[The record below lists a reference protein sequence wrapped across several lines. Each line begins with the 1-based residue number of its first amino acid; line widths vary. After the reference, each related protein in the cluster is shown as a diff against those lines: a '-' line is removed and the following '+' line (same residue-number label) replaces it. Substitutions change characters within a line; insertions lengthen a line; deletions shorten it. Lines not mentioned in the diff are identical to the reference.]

1 MKTLIQIFFIFIFSI
16 CRGQKGADYWAKI
29 PEKIQNEKE
38 IRIYKDY
45 SITNGGKV
53 FLIYLQDNKW
63 NAELIDWNFPSE
75 FGTHEFQT
83 IEPRITKLKA
93 DEINF
98 MNFEIRNIEFL
109 PNENTF
115 QYKKEKREIVYD
127 EDLKENVI
135 STSKMMVMDGVSY
148 RVIYKNGKLQNS
160 FNYSNPKSY
169 LKDFPEINE
178 LKSFFEILNY
188 IETEFKIKF

>member
-1 MKTLIQIFFIFIFSI
+1 MKAFLQILFIYIFSI
-16 CRGQKGADYWAKI
+16 CSGQKSADSWAKI

-38 IRIYKDY
+38 IRIYKNY
-45 SITNGGKV
+45 SITNGGKI
-53 FLIYLQDNKW
+53 FRIYLHDNKW
-63 NAELIDWNFPSE
+63 NAELIDWNFPSKISSD
-75 FGTHEFQT
+75 EFQT
-83 IEPRITKLKA
+83 IEPRIIKLKA

-98 MNFEIRNIEFL
+98 MNFEIRNIKFL
-109 PNENTF
+109 PNESTF
-115 QYKKEKREIVYD
+115 QYKKEKSEIVYD

-135 STSKMMVMDGVSY
+135 STSKKMIMDGVSY
-148 RVIYKNGKLQNS
+148 SVIYKNGKSQNS

-178 LKSFFEILNY
+178 LKSFVEILTY

>member
-1 MKTLIQIFFIFIFSI
+1 MKNFFQIFFIYIFSI
-16 CRGQKGADYWAKI
+16 CSGQKGADSWAKI

-45 SITNGGKV
+45 SITNGGKI
-53 FLIYLQDNKW
+53 FRIYLQDNKW
-63 NAELIDWNFPSE
+63 NAEFIDWNFPLEISSDE
-75 FGTHEFQT
+75 FKT
-83 IEPRITKLKA
+83 IEPRVTKLKA

-109 PNENTF
+109 PDESTF
-115 QYKKEKREIVYD
+115 QYKKEKSEIVYD
-127 EDLKENVI
+127 EDFKENVI

-148 RVIYKNGKLQNS
+148 SVIYKNGKSQNS
-160 FNYSNPKSY
+160 FNYSNPESY
-169 LKDFPEINE
+169 LKNFPEINE
-178 LKSFFEILNY
+178 LKSFVEILTY